1 MSPKSFG
8 LVVHLH
14 DRLSARGG
22 ADRHLWGVLDELQ
35 PDLATELLV
44 GWDDDSLPKS
54 EKASIGPWS
63 RLKGLE
69 RGGLNQRGAEA
80 ARQRLQQALAQRNPT
95 VIHVHNVMD
104 PQLLQ
109 VAALTGPSLLTIQ
122 DHRYFC
128 PGPGKLW
135 PDDAICRQVMSEA
148 CLDCFDDAD
157 YGRMLLALTKAR
169 LRAAAKMC
177 QVLVLSNYMA
187 GELLT
192 AWRAEGMKPP
202 RIKVLPPFVHGL
214 QPMPRMGPGD
224 YHLLVSRL
232 VERKGVR
239 KALTAAR
246 SLELPLWVA
255 GDGTMRAEVEQAS
268 LESGGRVRYVGWAD
282 REKLARLLAG
292 ARSLWLPSLWAEPFG
307 IAGLEALSVGVP
319 VVASRVG
326 GIPEW
331 LDNGRDGFLVPPGDV
346 KELVRAAR
354 RLEQDH
360 GLAAEMGRA
369 GAERVAQEFASGPLM
384 KKLKEFYSQVA
395 SVPLGEST

>member
-1 MSPKSFG
+1 MSHKSFG

-22 ADRHLWGVLDELQ
+22 ADRHLWGLLDELQ
-35 PDLATELLV
+35 PDLPTELLV
-44 GWDDDSLPKS
+44 GWDDGSLPES
-54 EKASIGPWS
+54 EKTSIGPWS

-69 RGGLNQRGAEA
+69 RSGLNQRGGEA
-80 ARQRLQQALAQRNPT
+80 ARQRLQQALTQRNPAL
-95 VIHVHNVMD
+95 IHVHNVMD

-109 VAALTGPSLLTIQ
+109 MTALTGLSLLTIQ

-128 PGPGKLW
+128 PGPGKLR
-135 PDDAICRQVMSEA
+135 PDGAICRQVMSEA

-157 YGRMLLALTKAR
+157 YGRMLLALTRAR

-187 GELLT
+187 GELLA
-192 AWRAEGMKPP
+192 AWRAEAMKPT

-214 QPMPRMGPGD
+214 QPAPRIGSGD
-224 YHLLVSRL
+224 YHLLASRL

-255 GDGTMRAEVEQAS
+255 GDGSMRAEVEQAA

-307 IAGLEALSVGVP
+307 IAGLEALSAGVP
-319 VVASRVG
+319 VVASGVG

-331 LDNGRDGFLVPPGDV
+331 LDNGHAGFLVPPGDV
-346 KELVRAAR
+346 KGLVHAAR

-360 GLAAEMGRA
+360 GLAAGMGRA
-369 GAERVAQEFASGPLM
+369 GAERVKKDFAPGPLM
-384 KKLKEFYSQVA
+384 NRLKEFYNLVQRDQ
-395 SVPLGEST
+395 PRMQ